1 MATKRQIIARNI
13 ADMLHDGDVV
23 NLGVGIPSLV
33 GNYISEGITIF
44 LHSENGCV
52 GMGQELE
59 TPWDF
64 SDRDSV
70 ISWMNGH
77 RGEAADWRTGHKD
90 LYNAS
95 DALITL
101 NPGACCFDTVLS
113 FAIARGGHLDVTVLG
128 GLQVDM
134 DANLANWTVPG
145 KKLNGMGGAMDLVS
159 GAKKVIVAMEHCY
172 KTGEPKLMKRCT
184 MPLTA
189 VNCVDTVVTDLCM
202 IQCSGGEMIVT
213 ALAPG
218 ITKKELQAKTEAE
231 LTFANDLKEMK
242 IPED

>member
-1 MATKRQIIARNI
+1 MATKREIIARNI

-33 GNYISEGITIF
+33 GNYIPKDIMIL
-44 LHSENGCV
+44 LHSEYGCV
-52 GMGQELE
+52 GMGQELKA
-59 TPWDF
+59 PWDI
-64 SDRDSV
+64 SDRNSV
-70 ISWMNGH
+70 ISWMNEH
-77 RGEAADWRTGHKD
+77 RGENADWRTGHKD

-101 NPGACCFDTVLS
+101 NPGACCFDTALS
-113 FAIARGGHLDVTVLG
+113 FAIARGGHLDATVLG

-134 DANLANWTVPG
+134 EGNLANWTVPG

-159 GAKKVIVAMEHCY
+159 GAKKVIVAMEHCS
-172 KTGEPKLMKRCT
+172 KTGEPKLVKRCT

-189 VNCVDTVVTDLCM
+189 INCVDIVVTDLCV
-202 IQCSGGEMIVT
+202 IQCGSGKMTVI
-213 ALAPG
+213 AMAPG
-218 ITKKELQAKTEAE
+218 ITKEELMAKTEAE
-231 LTFANDLKEMK
+231 LAFADILMQMK

>member
-1 MATKRQIIARNI
+1 MATKREIIARNI
-13 ADMLHDGDVV
+13 ADLLNDGDVV

-33 GNYISEGITIF
+33 GNYIPKDITIL

-52 GMGQELE
+52 GMGQELK

-70 ISWMNGH
+70 IGWMNEH

-101 NPGACCFDTVLS
+101 KPGACCFDTAIS
-113 FAIARGGHLDVTVLG
+113 FAIARGGHLDATVLG

-159 GAKKVIVAMEHCY
+159 GAKKVIVAMEHCS

-189 VNCVDTVVTDLCM
+189 VNCVDTVVTELCM
-202 IQCSGGEMIVT
+202 IQCGGGKMTVT
-213 ALAPG
+213 AIAPG
-218 ITKKELQAKTEAE
+218 VSREELQAKTEAE
-231 LTFANDLKEMK
+231 LTFAEDLKEMI